1 IHRGERPYKCEE
13 CGKTFRHSSAL
24 GAHLRI
30 HAGAKPY
37 ECGECGKS
45 FRKSS
50 TLKVHLKIHVATTKR
65 PYKCAVGR

>member
-1 IHRGERPYKCEE
+1 SFRRSSALNVHLRIHRGERPYKCEE

-37 ECGECGKS
+37 ECGECGK
-45 FRKSS
+45 
-50 TLKVHLKIHVATTKR
+50 
-65 PYKCAVGR
+65 

>member
-1 IHRGERPYKCEE
+1 
-13 CGKTFRHSSAL
+13 CGKAFRHSSAL

-37 ECGECGKS
+37 KCVECGRT

-50 TLKVHLKIHVATTKR
+50 TLKVHLKIHAVKK
-65 PYKCAVGR
+65 PYKSLVGRRILTSRSLL